1 MSTFKKGQ
9 KPAIAHAA
17 ASTFTGTY
25 KQTTSGAPEPAPEPA
40 PAPAPAPELAPINF
54 CGKTPLTLPAPAPA
68 PARYRI
74 VEGKAVTS
82 KRGILGPGVEVKVE
96 YLTGGAKSLAELVAA
111 GYVEVY

>member
-25 KQTTSGAPEPAPEPA
+25 KQTTSGAPESAPEPE
-40 PAPAPAPELAPINF
+40 PEPELAPAPAPELAPA
-54 CGKTPLTLPAPAPA
+54 PAPAPA

-82 KRGILGPGVEVKVE
+82 KRGILGPGVEVKAE
-96 YLTGGAKSLAELVAA
+96 YLTGGATSLDALVAA